1 MELARIEPFG
11 FAKDKLR
18 GSEEMPGDGN
28 ENKLKIIFESAD
40 YFTFLLISRLIEL
53 RLPVLLGSIFSLSF

>member
-18 GSEEMPGDGN
+18 GSYEMPGAGN
-28 ENKLKIIFESAD
+28 ENKPKIVFKSAD
-40 YFTFLLISRLIEL
+40 YFTFFVNTS
-53 RLPVLLGSIFSLSF
+53 VD